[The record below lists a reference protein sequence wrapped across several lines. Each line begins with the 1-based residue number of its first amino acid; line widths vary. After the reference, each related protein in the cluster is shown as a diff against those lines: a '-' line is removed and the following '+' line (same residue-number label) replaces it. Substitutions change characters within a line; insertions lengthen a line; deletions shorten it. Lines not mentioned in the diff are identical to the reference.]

1 MGSLT
6 HCATVA
12 TEDQVLKNPDTC
24 LQICVCLSGPVCLWS
39 PVLCGCWTRVYG
51 SCVCSE
57 PGLCSH
63 HQLPADTKFPFLG
76 QQREWKEGRAPRP
89 EGGGQGSSAAP
100 LPRPQFPAKVRCPAR
115 SPRASPGAGGGG
127 LTNSTARSGA
137 WVPSS
142 HLARGGPPG
151 SPRRSWRCPRRS
163 PGAGG
168 GSGALSVPT
177 AAFLPLR
184 ESPGRP
190 LPLRHF
196 RWVGIPPPSQAHTFR
211 EGERGAE
218 GPGDPLPT
226 RALHPPPPRALPA
239 GDSRCAF
246 QMDGALSL
254 FAPRSALPPPPSLS
268 PFCFFPRKQK
278 GWKERGARPES
289 DPGTDTQTDRIP

>member
-1 MGSLT
+1 M
-6 HCATVA
+6 
-12 TEDQVLKNPDTC
+12 
-24 LQICVCLSGPVCLWS
+24 
-39 PVLCGCWTRVYG
+39 
-51 SCVCSE
+51 
-57 PGLCSH
+57 
-63 HQLPADTKFPFLG
+63 FPPP
-76 QQREWKEGRAPRP
+76 APRRHKVSFSRSAEGV
-89 EGGGQGSSAAP
+89 EGGKGAQAGRGWAGKLRGSAAQTAVP
-100 LPRPQFPAKVRCPAR
+100 SQGQVPGPQPPRV
-115 SPRASPGAGGGG
+115 SGGGGGG

>member
-1 MGSLT
+1 MAPAFVLSLGCVPTTSSPQTQSFLFSVSRGS
-6 HCATVA
+6 
-12 TEDQVLKNPDTC
+12 
-24 LQICVCLSGPVCLWS
+24 G
-39 PVLCGCWTRVYG
+39 R
-51 SCVCSE
+51 
-57 PGLCSH
+57 
-63 HQLPADTKFPFLG
+63 
-76 QQREWKEGRAPRP
+76 REGRPGRKGVGREAPRLRCP
-89 EGGGQGSSAAP
+89 DRSSQPRSGARPAAP
-100 LPRPQFPAKVRCPAR
+100 AR
-115 SPRASPGAGGGG
+115 LRGRGGGG
-127 LTNSTARSGA
+127 LTNSTAPSGA